1 MTLKNLSIFII
12 QLVFLLGILT
22 GCSRFAT
29 TGKMMDRIEKQATQA
44 ITEQEFIKKVRIARL
59 VGEEGSKK
67 VYLVAFGEP
76 CFICSSAKAHLQS
89 FEPYAT
95 KFIFENGNLLSIKR
109 IVDGS

>member
-1 MTLKNLSIFII
+1 MTTKKLSILIL
-12 QLVFLLGILT
+12 QLVFLLGLLT

-29 TGKMMDRIEKQATQA
+29 TGKMMDGIEKQATQS
-44 ITEQEFIKKVRIARL
+44 ITEEEFVIKVRIARL
-59 VGEEGSKK
+59 ISEEEGKK

-76 CFICSSAKAHLQS
+76 CFICGSAKAHLRS

-95 KFIFENGNLLSIKR
+95 KFTFENGNLLSIKR